1 MAGYVSPFETA
12 AGSSKASNKYVSPF
26 VAAAK
31 GAAQQRKQQD
41 AADAANAENAYINP
55 PANASNTPSGAK
67 KTGFLGHVGN
77 ALKDVAGATVDL
89 VKNPA
94 EIAAE
99 TGRAVAAEV
108 TDNPAAV
115 KASQARQAK
124 NLNDSLIAQTVKPV
138 YHLAKGEVVDNAVA
152 LLAQARGDKAT
163 QAAAEKMKMQDITPG
178 NTLGT
183 ALDALGGK
191 VLNHVA
197 GKIAAKTGLSSLAS
211 KTAAKVTAAIHDNS
225 ILAQLPKVAKG
236 DTAQAILNRNF
247 TIKKYGDLAA
257 PVMKTAEGMT
267 DKDKKL
273 LDRIEIPTPPDVPDK
288 ASVTG
293 LDAFHGSTNDK
304 LTSLVPGAKTG
315 LNEKRNLVYLSEDK
329 NAAASYAKNR
339 GIGGLGEL
347 TDSETG
353 KIYPAKVSGQ
363 VLDGQDRQAL
373 DKLKSA
379 KGYEQLP
386 GKTKNLITNETGLDS
401 AILEANPQLR
411 QFLSENGITAVRS
424 HLPNGVG
431 ATELAVLDHSKIS
444 LGPSAEGV
452 GQKIVINGK
461 LAARRVEAV
470 SKLADNP
477 QQFKDV
483 VAGMRDAYNKRL
495 AGDVTLG
502 RDVGFRHNYL
512 PHMFNTKDDNVMSTL
527 DQLTQKKMKLS
538 KNPTPGYVK
547 PRTIDTYA
555 EADKIPLRDSN
566 GKIVTDPA
574 GKPVMLGSMRKN
586 ANALEDFQDAMT
598 AAGQE
603 HGSQALKL
611 GLEQA
616 HPGMVRV
623 GETGFD
629 PKVGEHFTS
638 LHISGGKGLTMPE
651 SLAKD
656 INARA
661 AHEYSS
667 GAFGRAAEIYDT
679 KINNPLKTS
688 VLGGG
693 LFHMATTAGST
704 AGQQLVDALF
714 HPIKAPGMLVDNL
727 KVIAGTASKRV
738 FSKLSAAQDARG
750 LTDFASKVGT
760 TLGKENFGGD
770 VKNYRVPIIKNV
782 HDAIFDRQIPAMK
795 LMVMEQRMNEKF
807 PGMDFHNPTAEQIA
821 EGRSIASGVNN
832 LGGINKAISG
842 LTPAQAKILSRVWL
856 APDYTEGRVRNW
868 ANALNFTKN
877 GAKEKIARE
886 TIVGK
891 SIVFAIPGLAAAT
904 ASGLID
910 WNDPKSVV
918 ANVKEQ
924 LLDPQVPLNQKGAP
938 TATNPGGVPQ
948 SVHLPTTY
956 LSEIGKIIKPMF
968 DSTNPDKLSGAKSFV
983 TNRSSAALSLG
994 EKLVQNKDYYGDP
1007 IIGGTDKKGNPID
1020 AKQSV
1025 ANVVNQ
1031 VLPIPAAQASKQLSG
1046 QQPLEDTVLNTAGGR
1061 VSADSNSV
1069 ESNHSTAV
1077 NDFFNTLDSAQSAK
1091 SKASKQVTSLLM
1103 QGKPNQAAR
1112 VATQWNQSIYNRI
1125 APLKNKYKGGLYD
1138 PDWDTAFKGLVIP
1151 TTSRGFKARV
1161 KSGKLS
1167 QSLLQ

>member
-26 VAAAK
+26 VGAAK
-31 GAAQQRKQQD
+31 ASAAHQK
-41 AADAANAENAYINP
+41 ALATASAANAENAYINP
-55 PANASNTPSGAK
+55 PANASNTPK
-67 KTGFLGHVGN
+67 KTGILGHVGN
-77 ALKDVAGATVDL
+77 AVKDVAGATVNL

-94 EIAAE
+94 EIVAE
-99 TGRAVAAEV
+99 TGRAINAEL

-115 KASQARQAK
+115 KASQERQAK

-197 GKIAAKTGLSSLAS
+197 GKIAAKTGLTAIAA
-211 KTAAKVTAAIHDNS
+211 KTAARVTAAIHDSS
-225 ILAQLPKVAKG
+225 ILAKLPAVAKG
-236 DTAQAILNRNF
+236 DTAQAILNRN
-247 TIKKYGDLAA
+247 TVAKQYGDLEKPVVAA
-257 PVMKTAEGMT
+257 AKGMSE
-267 DKDKKL
+267 KDKKL
-273 LDRIEIPTPPDVPDK
+273 LDRVEIP
-288 ASVTG
+288 
-293 LDAFHGSTNDK
+293 DA
-304 LTSLVPGAKTG
+304 
-315 LNEKRNLVYLSEDK
+315 
-329 NAAASYAKNR
+329 
-339 GIGGLGEL
+339 
-347 TDSETG
+347 G
-353 KIYPAKVSGQ
+353 KI
-363 VLDGQDRQAL
+363 
-373 DKLKSA
+373 
-379 KGYEQLP
+379 
-386 GKTKNLITNETGLDS
+386 
-401 AILEANPQLR
+401 
-411 QFLSENGITAVRS
+411 
-424 HLPNGVG
+424 
-431 ATELAVLDHSKIS
+431 KINS
-444 LGPSAEGV
+444 
-452 GQKIVINGK
+452 K
-461 LAARRVEAV
+461 LAERRVEAV
-470 SKLADNP
+470 AKLADNP
-477 QQFKDV
+477 EQFKQV
-483 VAGMRDAYNKRL
+483 HAAMRHAYNVRM

-527 DQLTQKKMKLS
+527 DQLAQKKMRLN
-538 KNPTPGYVK
+538 KNPQPGYVK

-586 ANALEDFQDAMT
+586 ANALQDFHDAMT

-651 SLAKD
+651 SIAKD
-656 INARA
+656 INHRA

-667 GAFGRAAEIYDT
+667 GAVGRAAQIYDT

-704 AGQQLVDALF
+704 AGQQLVHALF
-714 HPIKAPGMLVDNL
+714 HPTKAPGMLVDNL
-727 KVIAGTASKRV
+727 KVIAGTVSKRT
-738 FSKLSAAQDARG
+738 FTKLSASQNKRG
-750 LTDFASKVGT
+750 LTDFATKAGA
-760 TLGKENFGGD
+760 TLGHESFGGD
-770 VKNYRVPIIKNV
+770 VKKYNVPIIKNI
-782 HDAIFDRQIPAMK
+782 HSAIFDRQIPAMK

-807 PGMDFHNPTAEQIA
+807 PGMDFHNPTAEQMA
-821 EGRSIASGVNN
+821 EGRSIASGMNN
-832 LGGINKAISG
+832 LGGINRAVSG

-868 ANALNFTKN
+868 ANALNFSKN

-910 WNDPKSVV
+910 WNDPKSVLE
-918 ANVKEQ
+918 NVKEQ
-924 LLDPQVPLNQKGAP
+924 LLDPQVPLNENGAP
-938 TATNPGGVPQ
+938 TATNPGGVPK

-956 LSEIGKIIKPMF
+956 LSEIGKIIAPMF
-968 DSTNPDKLSGAKSFV
+968 NSTGDDKLAGAKSFV
-983 TNRSSAALSLG
+983 TNRSSAALSVG
-994 EKLVQNKDYYGDP
+994 EKLAQNKDYYGNT
-1007 IIGGTDKKGNPID
+1007 IIGGTDKNGKPISG
-1020 AKQSV
+1020 AKSTL
-1025 ANVVNQ
+1025 NVGSL
-1031 VLPIPAAQASKQLSG
+1031 VLPIPAVQVIKQGAGEQKLR
-1046 QQPLEDTVLNTAGGR
+1046 DTVLNTLGGR
-1061 VSADSNSV
+1061 VSADTNSL

-1077 NDFFNTLDSAQSAK
+1077 NDFFNTYK
-1091 SKASKQVTSLLM
+1091 KASANKTKAAKQVTSLLL
-1103 QGKPNQAAR
+1103 QGKPNEAAR
-1112 VATQWNQSIYNRI
+1112 AADTWNKSIYNQI
-1125 APLKNKYKGGLYD
+1125 APLKNKYKNGLYD
-1138 PDWDTAFKGLVIP
+1138 SDWDKDFKKLVIP
-1151 TTSRGFKARV
+1151 TSGRGFKARV
-1161 KSGKLS
+1161 KAGEFS